1 MLLELALILATQDG
15 LVSSS
20 KDGSDDATAAAS
32 FDDSAVPAQ
41 QKEQGKLFAGNWR
54 CDGKA
59 NTELA
64 ADHPTKV
71 TISFRND
78 LGPRWITVKIDE
90 AKSKQ
95 HPKARSSS
103 EVWGFVES
111 LGGWVRNG
119 ADNQGGFYAGTST
132 GWVGDR
138 FWWITETAMNG
149 KKAKFKDTFTKVS
162 DKELTFER
170 AIDAGGDTYRVVY
183 EGTCKK

>member
-1 MLLELALILATQDG
+1 MLLEIALFFATQDG

-20 KDGSDDATAAAS
+20 KDGSDGGAAEAH
-32 FDDSAVPAQ
+32 FDDGAVPAQ
-41 QKEQGKLFAGNWR
+41 QKDQGKLFAGTWR

-71 TISFRND
+71 TISFKVD

-90 AKSKQ
+90 AKSKL
-95 HPKARSSS
+95 HPRARSSQ
-103 EVWGFVES
+103 EVWGFVEA
-111 LGGWVRNG
+111 LNGWVRNG
-119 ADNQGGFYAGTST
+119 ADNQGGFYSGTST

-138 FWWITETAMNG
+138 FWWITDSVING
-149 KKAKFKDTFTKVS
+149 KRAKLKDTFTKVS

-170 AIDAGGDTYRVVY
+170 AIDAGGETYRVVY
-183 EGTCKK
+183 EGTCRR